1 MITTGHSGGAQ
12 SHLYELC
19 TRLPDPFS
27 PEVIMGHRGTL
38 GDRLVQAGI
47 PVHIVPSLQRNISLK
62 KDVEAYR
69 QLGAMVRSLQPHLL
83 CLHSSKAG
91 ILGRLA
97 ARRLGIPV
105 VFTAHGWAFAEGV
118 PPVQRFL
125 YRQVE
130 RWAGRYCQRIICV
143 SDYDYR
149 LARRYHVAQPDQL
162 AVVHNGIAFEPMQS
176 ARSPEAPRP
185 IRIIMVARFAR
196 QKNQIL
202 LLEAVNRWPP
212 DQPFEI
218 ILVGDGPLLP
228 SVRDYAARLPVA
240 DRVHFLGNREDVGQL
255 LRDSDIFVLSS
266 WWEGFPITILE
277 AMRAGLPV
285 VASDVGGCRE
295 AVVDGQTGFLFEPGD
310 VEMLGQR
317 LSQLTADQGLRRQMG
332 LAGQERF
339 ITRFTADK
347 MVEDTVK
354 IYKDVLTGAEN

>member
-1 MITTGHSGGAQ
+1 MPAIKILYVITTGHSGGAQ

-69 QLGAMVRSLQPHLL
+69 RLGAMVRSLQPHLL

-202 LLEAVNRWPP
+202 LLEAVNRWPRP
-212 DQPFEI
+212 
-218 ILVGDGPLLP
+218 
-228 SVRDYAARLPVA
+228 
-240 DRVHFLGNREDVGQL
+240 
-255 LRDSDIFVLSS
+255 
-266 WWEGFPITILE
+266 
-277 AMRAGLPV
+277 
-285 VASDVGGCRE
+285 
-295 AVVDGQTGFLFEPGD
+295 
-310 VEMLGQR
+310 
-317 LSQLTADQGLRRQMG
+317 
-332 LAGQERF
+332 
-339 ITRFTADK
+339 
-347 MVEDTVK
+347 TV
-354 IYKDVLTGAEN
+354 